1 MVTCISRSP
10 EETLALGEAWGRA
23 AEPGWII
30 GLTGELGSGKT
41 QLIKG
46 LARGL
51 GITVPVLSPTFVLV
65 HEYLGGRLPLFH
77 LDLYRLETLEQIVA
91 AGLEEYLAR
100 SEAVVAIEWVERWTG
115 PDGRLPT
122 AGLFRRVWL
131 EELDPTTR
139 RIRYEDSGP

>member
-1 MVTCISRSP
+1 
-10 EETLALGEAWGRA
+10 
-23 AEPGWII
+23 
-30 GLTGELGSGKT
+30 
-41 QLIKG
+41 
-46 LARGL
+46 
-51 GITVPVLSPTFVLV
+51 
-65 HEYLGGRLPLFH
+65 
-77 LDLYRLETLEQIVA
+77 LEQIVA

>member
-91 AGLEEYLAR
+91 GLVSPGDLGADRRRRAGGIPGAVGGR
-100 SEAVVAIEWVERWTG
+100 SGHRM
-115 PDGRLPT
+115 GR
-122 AGLFRRVWL
+122 A
-131 EELDPTTR
+131 LDRP
-139 RIRYEDSGP
+139 